1 MKRIAV
7 IGAGA
12 AGLTAA
18 ITAASNGAEVVIL
31 EHMDRAGKKILST
44 GNGRCNFT
52 NTYQTPSCYHSE
64 NEGFPWKIIEKFNS
78 EHIIDFFSDLGVYA
92 KERNGYGA
100 C

>member
-31 EHMDRAGKKILST
+31 EHMDRAGKKFFRRETDGVILQIHIRLQAAITRKMKGFHGRLLKNLTRST
-44 GNGRCNFT
+44 
-52 NTYQTPSCYHSE
+52 S
-64 NEGFPWKIIEKFNS
+64 
-78 EHIIDFFSDLGVYA
+78 
-92 KERNGYGA
+92 
-100 C
+100 